1 MGALRLTGA
10 VGLARTLAILRALD
24 LRLRR
29 HGGRLDADVDPSAR
43 IDGPIELRMIG
54 AGGSRWELA
63 LELGPNAW
71 LGRGIGVEMSPGRS
85 MIRAGAGVWITSGAR
100 FRLDGGAVDLGAGTQ
115 VREYTRFHVGGQL
128 KVGREAMIGLGCDLY
143 CAELVELH
151 EHTGLAHAVTVIDHD
166 HAVDG
171 SDTWWVDQPH
181 SVDPVVIGSNTIV
194 SAGARVLRGAR
205 LGRNSVV
212 GANAVVRAGDYP
224 DGSVLVGVPARVVK
238 TLG

>member
-1 MGALRLTGA
+1 VTVTTALGR
-10 VGLARTLAILRALD
+10 ARTLAILRALD

-54 AGGSRWELA
+54 AGVGQWELA
-63 LELGPNAW
+63 LELGPRAW
-71 LGRGIGVEMSPGRS
+71 VGRGIGVEMKRGRS
-85 MIRAGAGVWITSGAR
+85 AIRAGAGVWIASGVR
-100 FRLDGGAVDLGAGTQ
+100 FRLHGGAVGLGAGTQ
-115 VREYTRFHVGGQL
+115 VREYTRFHVGGEL
-128 KVGREAMIGLGCDLY
+128 EVGRDSMIGLGCDLY
-143 CAELVELH
+143 CDERVELH
-151 EHTGLAHAVTVIDHD
+151 DHTGLAHGVTVIDHD

-171 SDTWWVDQPH
+171 SDTWWADQPH
-181 SVDPVVIGSNTIV
+181 SVDPVVIGRNTIV

-224 DGSVLVGVPARVVK
+224 DRSVLVGSPARVVK
-238 TLG
+238 TLGE